1 MPSQPPPA
9 FRAQARVAF
18 WRKTPPALFPSILGL
33 VGLGMAWR
41 KASGMSDFA
50 GAIADLILG
59 AVALLM
65 VFAVGAYV
73 MKMAARPKVLLE
85 DLGVLPGRA
94 GVPAMV
100 MAVMLMSAA
109 LVPLAPGL
117 AAGVMWVTLAAHTG
131 LAVAVI
137 WVLAT
142 GPAEQRLVTPAWHLS
157 FVGFIV
163 GSFPAQAL
171 GMTGLAT
178 GLLFATMAVAAV
190 IYGVSLAQIARRDPP
205 APLRP
210 MLAIHLAPVSLFA
223 TMAHLLGLPGT
234 AMVLAGVAAL
244 VFAVLLVKAR
254 YLTAAGFS
262 PLWGAFTFPMVAF
275 AGMVLVL
282 SEGVLGGVGQV
293 IGALLLVA
301 ATLVVPW
308 IAAKVVQMWIKGAL
322 AAKTNAAVA

>member
-18 WRKTPPALFPSILGL
+18 WRKTPPALFPSIFGL

-41 KASGMSDFA
+41 RASGMSEFA

-65 VFAVGAYV
+65 VFAVGAYAL
-73 MKMAARPKVLLE
+73 KAAARPKVVLE
-85 DLGVLPGRA
+85 DLSVLPGRA
-94 GVPAMV
+94 GLPAMV
-100 MAVMLMSAA
+100 LSVLLMSAA
-109 LVPLAPGL
+109 LAPLAPGL
-117 AAGVMWVTLAAHTG
+117 AAGLMWGA
-131 LAVAVI
+131 LAVHAMLALAVI

-157 FVGFIV
+157 LVGFIL
-163 GSFPAQAL
+163 GSFPALTL

-178 GLLFATMAVAAV
+178 GLLFATMAVAAA
-190 IYGVSLAQIARRDPP
+190 IYGVSLAQLARRDPP

-210 MLAIHLAPVSLFA
+210 MLAIHLAPFSLFA
-223 TMAHLLGLPGT
+223 TMAHLLGMTGT
-234 AMVLAGVAAL
+234 ALVLAAAAAL

-262 PLWGAFTFPMVAF
+262 PLWGAFTFPLTAF
-275 AGMVLVL
+275 AGMVLTL
-282 SEGVLGGVGQV
+282 SEGALGGAGPVVGAV
-293 IGALLLVA
+293 LLVA